1 MLHDEPGHHQAVAR
15 VDRGGDSA
23 LRNTSWLQ
31 TGRAALPPGMTELV
45 FNGWEAAG
53 GVAQF
58 DDLLAVMTPSVIVPA
73 LTTVEGLD

>member
-1 MLHDEPGHHQAVAR
+1 
-15 VDRGGDSA
+15 
-23 LRNTSWLQ
+23 
-31 TGRAALPPGMTELV
+31 MTELV